1 MPELRRSVTIAYD
14 PDAIS
19 DPTQRISDTSTT
31 ETNPNYLLGFV
42 EAIQNNST
50 QQLTDT
56 TPLEP
61 QLSGQTLTLS
71 FNEPL
76 LSPAIQQKLP
86 STPSMPTPTLSP
98 SSPTPL
104 APVKPLLFSTTP

>member
-1 MPELRRSVTIAYD
+1 MTTPTTRQQISTLRVFLNANARAAQDQTVTIAYD

-56 TPLEP
+56 TPARLAAA
-61 QLSGQTLTLS
+61 SSSTDGQTLTL
-71 FNEPL
+71 L
-76 LSPAIQQKLP
+76 L
-86 STPSMPTPTLSP
+86 
-98 SSPTPL
+98 
-104 APVKPLLFSTTP
+104 